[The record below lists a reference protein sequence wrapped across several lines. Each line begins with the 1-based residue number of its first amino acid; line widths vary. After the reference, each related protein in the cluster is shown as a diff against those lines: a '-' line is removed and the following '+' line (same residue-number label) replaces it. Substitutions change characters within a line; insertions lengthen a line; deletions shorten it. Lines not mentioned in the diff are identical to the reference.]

1 MVNQQQ
7 GHGWPRLIDLHG
19 EQRLARVVRSNRR
32 AAVAHIAKK
41 VYANS
46 DGKVSECTVCR
57 CLLCMRLHSHRAF
70 RVPMLTS
77 VQHWIMKQ
85 WKKLAWF
92 DEPCFLSHHLN
103 SWVSVTSSQSSV
115 QSMEAP
121 PRSLKDLLLTSS

>member
-1 MVNQQQ
+1 MNQQQ

-46 DGKVSECTVCR
+46 DGNVSECTVCR
-57 CLLCMRLHSHRAF
+57 CLLCMGLHSHRAF

-85 WKKLAWF
+85 WKKLACLMNHVF
-92 DEPCFLSHHLN
+92 FHI
-103 SWVSVTSSQSSV
+103 TGI
-115 QSMEAP
+115 AG
-121 PRSLKDLLLTSS
+121 